1 MGNCGLVR
9 VSCDLNEGLSRL
21 KFLFTDFDDKVFWVF
36 LPFAGVFARFFA
48 GVFAVIHGRITYFR
62 KKEVMRIL
70 DH

>member
-1 MGNCGLVR
+1 M
-9 VSCDLNEGLSRL
+9 
-21 KFLFTDFDDKVFWVF
+21 FLFTDFDDKVFWVF
-36 LPFAGVFARFFA
+36 LPFA